1 MIDIDKA
8 REGLLGDNSLM
19 YREYDGTI
27 SYTIWKS
34 IETPDIYYWYT
45 IQDVPR
51 KKNQAVVS
59 LFESG
64 VFYNLDDLF
73 MDFERGDSSGEIVC

>member
-1 MIDIDKA
+1 MINIKKA
-8 REGLLGDNSLM
+8 KEELSKKEVSN

-34 IETPDIYYWYT
+34 IETPDIYYWYK

-51 KKNQAVVS
+51 KQNKAVIT
-59 LFESG
+59 LFESS

-73 MDFERGDSSGEIVC
+73 VDFERVNDE

>member
-1 MIDIDKA
+1 MIDIKKA
-8 REGLLGDNSLM
+8 KEELSKKEVNN

-34 IETPDIYYWYT
+34 IVTPGVYYWYT

-51 KKNQAVVS
+51 KQS
-59 LFESG
+59 LPVNTLYESG

-73 MDFERGDSSGEIVC
+73 LSF

>member
-1 MIDIDKA
+1 MIDIKKA
-8 REGLLGDNSLM
+8 KEELSKNGVNN

-34 IETPDIYYWYT
+34 IGTPDIYYWYA

-51 KKNQAVVS
+51 KQNQAVIT
-59 LFESG
+59 LFESS

-73 MDFERGDSSGEIVC
+73 VDFEREDNE

>member
-1 MIDIDKA
+1 MIDIKKA
-8 REGLLGDNSLM
+8 KEELSKNNANM

-27 SYTIWKS
+27 TYTIWKS
-34 IETPDIYYWYT
+34 IGTPDVYYWYK

-51 KKNQAVVS
+51 KKRLPVNT
-59 LFESG
+59 LYESS

-73 MDFERGDSSGEIVC
+73 MDFERGDDE

>member
-1 MIDIDKA
+1 MMININKA
-8 REGLLGDNSLM
+8 KEDLSKDSVNM

-34 IETPDIYYWYT
+34 IGTPDIYYCYT

-51 KKNQAVVS
+51 KQSQPVNT

-73 MDFERGDSSGEIVC
+73 VDFERGE

>member
-1 MIDIDKA
+1 MINVNKA
-8 REGLLGDNSLM
+8 KEDLSKDGVNM

-34 IETPDIYYWYT
+34 IGTPDIYYWYT

-51 KKNQAVVS
+51 KKSHAVNT
-59 LFESG
+59 LFESS

-73 MDFERGDSSGEIVC
+73 VDFERSDNE

>member
-1 MIDIDKA
+1 MINIKKA
-8 REGLLGDNSLM
+8 KEELSKNNANM

-34 IETPDIYYWYT
+34 IGTPDIHYWYT

-51 KKNQAVVS
+51 KKRQPVVT
-59 LFESG
+59 LFESS

-73 MDFERGDSSGEIVC
+73 VDFENGE